1 MIANAAQPPSFT
13 PSGRRKNLAP
23 PQAPD
28 FLLRK
33 DGGRHT
39 FEFSGDCVVLT
50 LDQMPKAF
58 AQACREARGSVCF
71 NVSGLGRLD
80 SSGARFLLNAMREME
95 RRGVAVTLEGLKE
108 ESAALVERVAAL
120 PSHQAPRR
128 SPRQRLLY
136 ALDAQGRRVVDGA
149 GEIRDFCGF
158 WGMVL
163 VRLVACL
170 TRPWKIRWVSVVAQL
185 DQAGVRA
192 VPIVALLTFLIGL
205 VVAYMGAD
213 QLARVGASIYIVD
226 LVSIASLREL
236 AVLIMSII
244 VAGRSG
250 SAFTA
255 QIGSMVAH
263 EEVSAMRTLGLDP
276 LDVLVLPRVIA
287 LAIALPFLT
296 IIADAAALLGGIIAA
311 YGTLDITPGAFIDR
325 FYSILK
331 LKHFFVGLIKA
342 PVFALLISA
351 IGCFQGFRVTGSA
364 ESVGQLTTRSVVH
377 SIFLVI
383 LADALFALLF
393 LTLGI

>member
-1 MIANAAQPPSFT
+1 MVANTAQPPPST
-13 PSGRRKNLAP
+13 PSSRRKSPAS
-23 PQAPD
+23 PQAPG
-28 FLLRK
+28 FLLRQE
-33 DGGRHT
+33 DGRRT

-58 AQACREARGSVCF
+58 AQACREAQGPVCF
-71 NVSGLGRLD
+71 NVSGLGKLD
-80 SSGARFLLNAMREME
+80 SSGARFLLNAMRAME
-95 RRGVAVTLEGLKE
+95 QRGVAVTLEGLKE

-120 PSHQAPRR
+120 PSQRVVRR
-128 SPRQRLLY
+128 SPRQRLLH
-136 ALDAQGRRVVDGA
+136 ALDAQGRRVVA
-149 GEIRDFCGF
+149 GVSEMLDFCGF

-163 VRLVACL
+163 VRLATCL
-170 TRPWKIRWVSVVAQL
+170 PRPWKIRWVSVVAQL
-185 DQAGVRA
+185 DQAGIRA

-213 QLARVGASIYIVD
+213 QLGRLGANIYIVD

-255 QIGSMVAH
+255 QIGSMVAN

-287 LAIALPFLT
+287 LVIALPFLT
-296 IIADAAALLGGIIAA
+296 IIADAASLFGGMIAA
-311 YGTLDITPGAFIDR
+311 YATLDITPEAFIGR

-331 LKHFFVGLIKA
+331 LKHFFVGLVKA
-342 PVFALLISA
+342 PVFALLISS

-393 LTLGI
+393 LALRI